1 MDKID
6 ELVKNLIEAVSE
18 INKQLGFASAY
29 YYRNKNVE
37 KCKDELIAEF
47 TRLQDKLVNAENYGS
62 CMKNER
68 DNYRSWYHEVKD
80 QLENKKP
87 VAVLTSCKYPV
98 EIRIIYPC
106 GSQDSD

>member
-18 INKQLGFASAY
+18 INKPLGFASAY
-29 YYRNKNVE
+29 YYRNKDVE
-37 KCKDELIAEF
+37 KCKEALMAEF
-47 TRLQDKLVNAENYGS
+47 TGLHEKIVNADSYGS